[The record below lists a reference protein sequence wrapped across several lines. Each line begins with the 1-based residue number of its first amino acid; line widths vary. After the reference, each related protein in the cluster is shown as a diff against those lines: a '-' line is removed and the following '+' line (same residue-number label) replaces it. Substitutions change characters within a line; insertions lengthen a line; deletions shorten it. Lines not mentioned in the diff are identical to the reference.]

1 MKLGDLARALGAT
14 LEGGPEDLEIT
25 GVASIE
31 DATPATL
38 TFLAD
43 KRHEARLATTTAG
56 AILLA
61 HDAPGAPRP
70 VLRVAHPYLA
80 FVDAM
85 ELFHPVERPA
95 PGVHPTAVVAP
106 DAVIGPGAT
115 IAPYVVV
122 EAGVRIGRD
131 AVLHPRVT
139 IQRAARIGD
148 GFVAHAGAVVRERVE
163 IGDRVTL
170 HAGAVV
176 GSDGFGFVP
185 RPSGHRKIPQLGT
198 VVLEDDVEIGAN
210 STVDR
215 ATLGA
220 TRIGRGSKIDNLVMI
235 GHGCQIGPGC
245 LLAAQVGL
253 AGGTRL
259 GAGVMLGGQVG
270 ASGHLTIG
278 DGAQVAAQ
286 SGVHRDIPA
295 TSIYGGY
302 PAVEI
307 HQWRRMM
314 SSLQRL
320 PEFLRRLRR
329 AEKAL
334 GLDPGRSEDG

>member
-1 MKLGDLARALGAT
+1 MKLGELARALGAT
-14 LEGGPEDLEIT
+14 LEGGEEDLEIT
-25 GVASIE
+25 GVAAIE
-31 DATPATL
+31 DATPGTL
-38 TFLAD
+38 TFLAGR
-43 KRHEARLATTTAG
+43 RHEAHLASTRA
-56 AILLA
+56 AAVLLTR
-61 HDAPGAPRP
+61 DAPPAPLP
-70 VLRVAHPYLA
+70 VLRVTHPYLA

-85 ELFHPVERPA
+85 ELFHPSERPA

-106 DAVIGPGAT
+106 GAAVGPGAT
-115 IAPYVVV
+115 IGPYVVI
-122 EAGVRIGRD
+122 ENGARLGRD
-131 AVLHPRVT
+131 AVLHPHVT
-139 IQRAARIGD
+139 IQRDARIGD
-148 GFVAHAGAVVRERVE
+148 AFTAHARAVVRETVV

-185 RPSGHRKIPQLGT
+185 QPSGHRKIPQLGT

-235 GHGCQIGPGC
+235 GHGCQLGPGC

-270 ASGHLTIG
+270 ASGHLSIG

-286 SGVHRDIPA
+286 SGIHRDIPA
-295 TSIYGGY
+295 GAIYGGY

-307 HQWRRMM
+307 RRWRRAMT
-314 SSLQRL
+314 SLPRL
-320 PEFLRRLRR
+320 PGLFRRLRR
-329 AEKAL
+329 VEKAL
-334 GLDPGRSEDG
+334 GLDPGGGDDE